1 MKTPCN
7 RRLSAVF
14 GAVLLVLV
22 LGLPALAKSRP
33 PVVLATTFP
42 IYQITRNVVQGG
54 ALSVDLMLPSTL
66 GCPHDYALSP
76 RDMMKL
82 GKARVLVINGL
93 GMEEFLHAALKK
105 AGPSLKVIDSSKGIT
120 SLITDEY
127 GNQGHRHK
135 TRHDH
140 DQVNPHLFVSPGMAG
155 LLAVNIANGLSKIDP
170 KNAAVYQENARAYG
184 ERMAVL
190 DQRVRALGKRL
201 VHRQIMTQHGVFD
214 YLARDMGLT
223 IAAVLA
229 SHGVREPSASE
240 MLSLAKTIRTKKI
253 RAIFIEPGYP
263 SKAAKALSKETGI
276 PVVVLDPGSTGPKNA
291 DPAYYDIL
299 MDRNLKTLESV
310 LGGSGR

>member
-7 RRLSAVF
+7 RRFSAVI
-14 GAVLLVLV
+14 GAVLLVLG
-22 LGLPALAKSRP
+22 LGSPGLAKSKP

-42 IYQITRNVVQGG
+42 IYQITRNVAKGG
-54 ALSVDLMLPSTL
+54 ALTVELMIPASL
-66 GCPHDYALSP
+66 GCPHDYALTP

-82 GKARVLVINGL
+82 GKAKALVVNGL
-93 GMEEFLHAALKK
+93 GMEEFLHTALKK
-105 AGPSLKVIDSSKGIT
+105 AGSSLAVIDSSKGIT
-120 SLITDEY
+120 SLITDEF
-127 GNQGHRHK
+127 GNPGNRHK
-135 TRHDH
+135 TGHDH
-140 DQVNPHLFVSPGMAG
+140 AQVNPHLFVSPGMAG
-155 LLAVNIANGLSKIDP
+155 LLAVNIASGLSKIDP

-190 DQRVRALGKRL
+190 DQRARTLGKRL

-240 MLSLAKTIRTKKI
+240 MLSLARTIRTKKI

-276 PVVVLDPGSTGPKNA
+276 PVVILDPGSTGPKNA
-291 DPAYYDIL
+291 DLAYYETL
-299 MDRNLKTLESV
+299 MDRNLKTLENV
-310 LGGSGR
+310 LGGHGR